1 MVCVTGEPL
10 VTWRPQSSIV
20 YEGKLTA
27 KQHFNAFA
35 DLPGGTFTYHPALG
49 SSPAGGGEI
58 EAEGGAGGEGGV
70 GAGAGGKDTVLLTLE
85 YSPAELDCYNPVRL
99 ERQLAVEKRAA
110 VLHWALSETS
120 ITFGTP
126 LSAQHLCA
134 RLSESQSKPS
144 LPLPYSAALP

>member
-1 MVCVTGEPL
+1 MVYVTGEPL

-27 KQHFNAFA
+27 KQHYNAFA

-49 SSPAGGGEI
+49 SIPAGGGEA
-58 EAEGGAGGEGGV
+58 EAGAGGEGGA
-70 GAGAGGKDTVLLTLE
+70 GAGTGVGGKDTVLLTLE

-144 LPLPYSAALP
+144 PYSVALTHLI